1 MMFKFNLTYVA
12 LAAALS
18 SSFVYAD
25 PNTWTHS
32 SGTTVVDIE
41 KPNAAGVSHNMYRDF
56 NVGSNG
62 MILNN
67 SGDDLTHDKFG
78 NIARNNNLTNGSAS
92 VILNEVTSNK
102 SSSLNG
108 FIEVAGQKA
117 DVIIA
122 NPNGISC
129 SGCSFINTNSAV
141 LTTGQ
146 VKLNDNGGIGSYT
159 VSKGKITIGKNGM
172 DATNNYALLLAE
184 TIAINGTLSAANATL
199 GAGSFTFDNTTQ
211 KMTSAGKTP
220 SVMQML
226 FPEYSIDISNL
237 GGIKA
242 NSISMMGNDYGLGVR
257 NKGSIVSN
265 SMLSMVSSGELVN
278 EGSITGNGMLTQ
290 IVSAGNFNNSG
301 SISTTSATAINS
313 LQALTNNGTITGTR
327 QLVVNASGNLENNG
341 TISNKTALSVTTN
354 GNLKTSYGSN
364 LLSDNQLVVGALGN
378 IDNGGSTRAKNT
390 TVSFSGSS
398 LNVTG
403 NIHGTET
410 LTIQSIKDKEISSG
424 AIGSSGT
431 IKGGNIAIKTKGN
444 VILNKGSQLLVTDN
458 LTAESKSFNNKGGTI
473 RGDNAVMNFTHSGI
487 QNSGE
492 IIGGTINIS
501 TKSDFLNEWL
511 IQSFG
516 DMTIDTNNNGNI
528 INRGLIH
535 ADGTMT
541 LNAKKIVNGGYKCG
555 FLGLMTCEKGTLS
568 GNKLVVNAYHNYAS
582 EIGGSQYF
590 KSTEINTLK

>member
-172 DATNNYALLLAE
+172 DVTNNYALLLAE

-265 SMLSMVSSGELVN
+265 SMLSMTSSGALVN
-278 EGSITGNGMLTQ
+278 EGSITSNGLLTQ
-290 IVSAGNFNNSG
+290 MTSAGSFKNTG
-301 SISTTSATAINS
+301 SIATTNTTIINS
-313 LQALTNNGTITGTR
+313 LQSLTNNGAITGTR
-327 QLVVNASGNLENNG
+327 QLMVNSAGNLENNG
-341 TISNKTALSVTTN
+341 TIRSNTVLSVTTN
-354 GNLKTSYGSN
+354 GNLKTSYGSY
-364 LLSDNQLVVGALGN
+364 LLSDDQLLLGALGN
-378 IDNGGSTRAKNT
+378 IENGGSARAKNT
-390 TVSFSGSS
+390 TVSFSGDSF
-398 LNVTG
+398 NVTG
-403 NIHGTET
+403 NIYGTET
-410 LTIQSIKDKEISSG
+410 LAIQSIKDREISSG
-424 AIGSSGT
+424 AISNSGT
-431 IKGGNIAIKTKGN
+431 IKGGNIAIQTKGSMVFN
-444 VILNKGSQLLVTDN
+444 RDSQLLVTDK
-458 LTAESKSFNNKGGTI
+458 LTAESNSFNNKGGTI
-473 RGDNAVMNFTHSGI
+473 RGDKAVMNFTHSGM

-492 IIGGTINIS
+492 IIGGTVSIN

-516 DMTIDTNNNGNI
+516 DMTIDTNKKGNI
-528 INRGLIH
+528 INRELIH

-541 LNAKKIVNGGYKCG
+541 LNAKQIVNGGYKCG
-555 FLGLMTCEKGTLS
+555 FLGMMTCEKGTLS
-568 GNKLVVNAYHNYAS
+568 GNKLIVNASHNYAS
-582 EIGGSQYF
+582 EIGGNQYF